1 MDTGVYILVRFV
13 TIFLDVILFALL
25 IRAVLS
31 WFTMGN
37 GQSPLGSFLFV
48 VTEPFILPVRALCR
62 RFGWFQG
69 SPLDLSFLITTMI
82 LSITSVIL
90 SGMIP

>member
-37 GQSPLGSFLFV
+37 GQSLLGSFLFV